1 VRNAF
6 DGDNEL
12 TQLPVS
18 IRTIRAY
25 LVILSPLYSVNL
37 SLQSNSASIGDVIP
51 VIVSMVH
58 MLYGTGFDQIETI
71 DILSAVLQ
79 FDQARNSESV

>member
-1 VRNAF
+1 MRNAF